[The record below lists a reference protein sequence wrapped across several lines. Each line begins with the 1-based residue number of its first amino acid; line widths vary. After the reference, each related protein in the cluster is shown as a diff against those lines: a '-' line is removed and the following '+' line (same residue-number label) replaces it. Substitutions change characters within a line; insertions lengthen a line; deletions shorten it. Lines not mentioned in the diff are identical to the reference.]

1 MFINCSLHLFSIF
14 LFSFFILRV
23 LTGGVGPISDRICR
37 KGITILDMHCA
48 WNTLPFVFCVGA

>member
-1 MFINCSLHLFSIF
+1 

-48 WNTLPFVFCVGA
+48 WNTLPFVCFLCGRLNLYTHI